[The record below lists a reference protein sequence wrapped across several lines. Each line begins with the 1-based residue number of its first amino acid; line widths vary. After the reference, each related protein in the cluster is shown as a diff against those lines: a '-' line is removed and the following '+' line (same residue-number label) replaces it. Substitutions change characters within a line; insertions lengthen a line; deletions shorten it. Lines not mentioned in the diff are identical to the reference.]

1 MDNIYCNSKAICD
14 HDFAQNPVDIISDEL
29 ICVDAVSSD
38 NVNNCTFDVE
48 IITDNQLNH
57 ICEEYNTG
65 NYNFVFNS
73 QVNNN
78 YEKSNVNS
86 RIDCN
91 CNDKYDFNF
100 AQNSD
105 DDNNSS
111 SAKSNGTGL
120 SVANLNS
127 CNIDAVNNS
136 DDQIIPV
143 CKETSKVNNKD
154 EDEDVSE
161 SIKTRDTNKQSDTQ
175 PLFNHV
181 IISNNLNVETI
192 LNQFKELIVKPQDI
206 QSSYCKFINVASPNI
221 LTKPGFP
228 NISEVNKEKGRREKG
243 NSSSY
248 CRLDSVWSEGNQSV

>member
-86 RIDCN
+86 RTDCN
-91 CNDKYDFNF
+91 RNDKYDFNF

-105 DDNNSS
+105 DDNNSN
-111 SAKSNGTGL
+111 SA
-120 SVANLNS
+120 
-127 CNIDAVNNS
+127 
-136 DDQIIPV
+136 
-143 CKETSKVNNKD
+143 
-154 EDEDVSE
+154 
-161 SIKTRDTNKQSDTQ
+161 
-175 PLFNHV
+175 
-181 IISNNLNVETI
+181 
-192 LNQFKELIVKPQDI
+192 
-206 QSSYCKFINVASPNI
+206 
-221 LTKPGFP
+221 
-228 NISEVNKEKGRREKG
+228 
-243 NSSSY
+243 
-248 CRLDSVWSEGNQSV
+248 